1 MRIHTKFN
9 GYEAGR
15 RLYFKGGGGGG
26 QVKYDNLETLYAEQ
40 ANSARLLRSIAEQ
53 NLPGATQAYVGEAQ
67 NVLAPDYAN
76 RQASRAGADMA
87 GANAMERAAT
97 ERNLA
102 SMGVNPN
109 DPRFAGSMR
118 STQLNNAA
126 RMAAGK
132 NIARNEADQFQLNV
146 AKDAVGTF
154 TGQSNNAAT
163 QMGNA
168 ASGLGSVYA
177 SQANQKM
184 AQDQQQSSAVGNA
197 VAGGLMAY
205 SMFKDGGKVC
215 GAGMKVLRRADGGGV
230 GQSYDDYAGAQV
242 APSEGAG
249 GYQGITPE
257 QWSAAAAAQT
267 PAQAAPQSQN
277 LFSAGLYYDRSGNVK
292 RFAPLNP
299 SNAQGNMIFTPLAK
313 IRNAQMQRE
322 IASGGWTPLTAMDG
336 GKVVERHML
345 GGSAGSQQGNSG
357 FFQMQS
363 IAPPPSFQ
371 APQQQGGSPVNM
383 QTIQAAKKIKD
394 GGGMKGAQARA
405 TDKIGNVVG
414 KFDSAAGNQIQ
425 SRAAGM
431 GMDPSQANAA
441 ADAYVE
447 AASNASDPALAQS
460 YRDAAAN
467 IKAGAG
473 LPAADAAG
481 FTAANAAA
489 AEASGAGALAAGAEA
504 GAAAGAAAEGAAL
517 GSGLAGGTAAAAGD
531 AALAGSI
538 TSGAGALGTG
548 AAAGGA
554 SALGTGAAAGAT
566 GAGALGATIG
576 AALPWVGAAFAVGSL
591 LDWWA
596 DGGEVGTQNAGM
608 SEEEAMRR
616 FSQAFNGGDVED
628 MRDGRKVPGE
638 WAGNTDNVPAM
649 LTEQEFV
656 LNAEATALAD
666 EKALESLNAK
676 GLALREA
683 GYTPNDI
690 KRGVGLRAQKKV
702 AA

>member
-26 QVKYDNLETLYAEQ
+26 QVKYDNLEALYAEQ
-40 ANSARLLRSIAEQ
+40 ANSARLLRGIAEQ
-53 NLPGATQAYVGEAQ
+53 NLPGATQAYVGEVQ

-109 DPRFAGSMR
+109 DPRFAGSLR

-168 ASGLGSVYA
+168 ASGLGSVYS

-205 SMFKDGGKVC
+205 SMFKDGGKV
-215 GAGMKVLRRADGGGV
+215 
-230 GQSYDDYAGAQV
+230 
-242 APSEGAG
+242 
-249 GYQGITPE
+249 
-257 QWSAAAAAQT
+257 
-267 PAQAAPQSQN
+267 
-277 LFSAGLYYDRSGNVK
+277 
-292 RFAPLNP
+292 
-299 SNAQGNMIFTPLAK
+299 
-313 IRNAQMQRE
+313 
-322 IASGGWTPLTAMDG
+322 
-336 GKVVERHML
+336 VERHMV
-345 GGSAGSQQGNSG
+345 GGQAGSQQNQG

-363 IAPPPSFQ
+363 IAPPPTAQ
-371 APQQQGGSPVNM
+371 APQQQGGGVGM
-383 QTIQAAKKIKD
+383 TDLMMAKKVADK
-394 GGGMKGAQARA
+394 RA
-405 TDKIGNVVG
+405 
-414 KFDSAAGNQIQ
+414 
-425 SRAAGM
+425 
-431 GMDPSQANAA
+431 ANAA
-441 ADAYVE
+441 ADAAGSAFAKDVATNSAGM
-447 AASNASDPALAQS
+447 AAQNAGLVG
-460 YRDAAAN
+460 DAAVAGGSAS
-467 IKAGAG
+467 AGAG
-473 LPAADAAG
+473 L
-481 FTAANAAA
+481 
-489 AEASGAGALAAGAEA
+489 SSMAGAEAAGGLASATNGALMSTGIDAAATGALSGSITSGAAATGAGTLAGGASTLAGGAGTA
-504 GAAAGAAAEGAAL
+504 GAAAGAGAM
-517 GSGLAGGTAAAAGD
+517 
-531 AALAGSI
+531 
-538 TSGAGALGTG
+538 GA
-548 AAAGGA
+548 
-554 SALGTGAAAGAT
+554 
-566 GAGALGATIG
+566 IG
-576 AALPWVGAAFAVGSL
+576 AALPWVGAAYAVGSL

-649 LTEQEFV
+649 LTEKEFV

-702 AA
+702 AE